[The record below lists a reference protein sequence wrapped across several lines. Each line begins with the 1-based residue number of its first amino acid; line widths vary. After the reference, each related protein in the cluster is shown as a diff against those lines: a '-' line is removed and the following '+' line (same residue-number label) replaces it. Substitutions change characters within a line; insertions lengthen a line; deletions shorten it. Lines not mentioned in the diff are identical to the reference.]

1 MSQTQFDFLMMFF
14 TLFGIV
20 FLALLAGFLIAHSG
34 GMGGMGGGGGKAQG
48 QAAGKSGGAQKGAQG
63 RSKPSSGAS
72 TPTQRSAGSNG
83 YSGSACGSACGSAG
97 GYAGNYPAPQPSYI
111 TPPTDPYW
119 PDPHAVPAIAEPH
132 YVLLPGLSQML
143 MIAGPDAG
151 GRMHLL
157 DQMGLDVTAGLLG
170 QGIDVDRLLADA
182 PQLYISGSTDEDGRT
197 LDYMPAGYLTGD
209 EQSFI
214 PSGLLTDGESYYLN
228 TEFAY
233 GGQLGDMYGAEP
245 LAVLDGN
252 GYADLAGFDPELVDG
267 DWQYLGEMAQL
278 EDHGG
283 ESGYSEG
290 FDEGESGES

>member
-83 YSGSACGSACGSAG
+83 YSGSAG

-245 LAVLDGN
+245 LAALDGN

>member
-1 MSQTQFDFLMMFF
+1 MSKTQFDVLMMAF

-20 FLALLAGFLIAHSG
+20 FLALTAGFLIAHSG
-34 GMGGMGGGGGKAQG
+34 GMGGF
-48 QAAGKSGGAQKGAQG
+48 
-63 RSKPSSGAS
+63 
-72 TPTQRSAGSNG
+72 
-83 YSGSACGSACGSAG
+83 AG
-97 GYAGNYPAPQPSYI
+97 GYAGNYPAP
-111 TPPTDPYW
+111 PTDPHR
-119 PDPHAVPAIAEPH
+119 PDSNVVPAIAEPH

-252 GYADLAGFDPELVDG
+252 GYADLSGFDPELVDG